1 MSTHRHILFY
11 TGAQS
16 RTGGTERACA
26 DTANMLAASG
36 DYQVEIL
43 SEYGPA
49 DSPYPLHEDIVH
61 ESLYPRRTH
70 LGAVRGLWL
79 FLRLLWVMLR
89 KRPDVVVVV
98 ESIGFLPFLL
108 PTLVCRRTRFLCWE
122 HFNATSDLG
131 VARRDTA
138 RRLAAHR
145 ADRIVV
151 LSQEDRQYW
160 ERLHPAAR
168 ERLSVVP
175 NLNPLEH
182 VAVERQAL
190 QGRGGRTA
198 PVAESR
204 DAKSPRV
211 AVAVGRLDPQKGF
224 DLLLE
229 AWAALPEAR
238 REGWVL
244 RIVGE
249 GAQREALTAQAER
262 LQISHQLQMPGQC
275 RDIRREYAA
284 ADLFVLSSRFE
295 GFGLVLVEA
304 LSCGV
309 PCVSFA
315 CPAGPGEIIK
325 HGVNGYLVAHGDVPA
340 MTRQLDEVLGD
351 EAVLDR
357 LRANVDYG
365 LDRFSRNTVEASW
378 RTLLEGLEA
387 PALLK
392 VI

>member
-1 MSTHRHILFY
+1 MTSRKHVLFY

-36 DYQVEIL
+36 EYRVEVI

-49 DSPYPLHEDIVH
+49 ESPYPLHKDIVH
-61 ESLYPRRTH
+61 ESLHPERSH
-70 LGAVRGLWL
+70 LGALRGVLL
-79 FLRLLWVMLR
+79 FIRLLLMVMS

-108 PTLVCRRTRFLCWE
+108 PSYLCRRTRYICWE

-138 RRLAAHR
+138 RRLAARR
-145 ADRIVV
+145 ADRVVV
-151 LSQEDRQYW
+151 LSHEDREYW

-182 VAVERQAL
+182 VLGQRQASPAVEREA
-190 QGRGGRTA
+190 
-198 PVAESR
+198 SR
-204 DAKSPRV
+204 ATPHV

-224 DLLLE
+224 DLLLD
-229 AWAALPEAR
+229 AWAAIPAAT
-238 REGWVL
+238 REHWVL

-249 GAQREALTAQAER
+249 GNCRTELQAQAEA
-262 LQISHQLQMPGQC
+262 LGIAAQVQMPGQSS
-275 RDIRREYAA
+275 DIRLEYAA

-309 PCVSFA
+309 PCVSFE
-315 CPAGPGEIIK
+315 CPAGPREIIK
-325 HGVNGYLVAHGDVPA
+325 HGVNGYLVRSGDVVLL
-340 MTRQLDEVLGD
+340 THQLGEVMAD
-351 EAVLDR
+351 DAVLAK

-365 LDRFSRNTVEASW
+365 LERFSRRTVEASW
-378 RTLLEGLEA
+378 RGVLQELESPTLMRA
-387 PALLK
+387 
-392 VI
+392 I

>member
-1 MSTHRHILFY
+1 MSTHKHILFY

-49 DSPYPLHEDIVH
+49 ESPYPLHDDIVH
-61 ESLYPRRTH
+61 ESLYPGRSH
-70 LGAVRGLWL
+70 LGAARGLWL
-79 FLRLLWVMLR
+79 FLRLLWVVLR

-108 PTLVCRRTRFLCWE
+108 PTLLCRRTRYLCWE

-131 VARRDTA
+131 IARRDTA

-151 LSQEDRQYW
+151 LSHEDRQYW

-182 VAVERQAL
+182 VVAERQAL
-190 QGRGGRTA
+190 QSRESSA
-198 PVAESR
+198 EQVADLR
-204 DAKSPRV
+204 DARSPRV
-211 AVAVGRLDPQKGF
+211 AVAVGRLEPQKGF

-229 AWAALPEAR
+229 AWAALPEATR
-238 REGWVL
+238 DGWVL

-249 GAQREALTAQAER
+249 GAERGALMAQAER
-262 LQISHQLQMPGQC
+262 LKITHQLQMPGQC

-325 HGVNGYLVAHGDVPA
+325 HGVNGYLVAQGDVEA

>member
-1 MSTHRHILFY
+1 MSTRKHILFY

-36 DYQVEIL
+36 DYQVEVI
-43 SEYGPA
+43 SEHGPA

-61 ESLYPRRTH
+61 ESLYPKRQH
-70 LGAVRGLWL
+70 LGALRGVLL
-79 FLRLLWVMLR
+79 FLRLFWMVLR
-89 KRPDVVVVV
+89 KRPDVVIVV

-108 PTLVCRRTRFLCWE
+108 PSYLLRRTRYLCWE

-131 VARRDTA
+131 VPRRNAA
-138 RRLAAHR
+138 RRLAARR

-151 LSQEDRQYW
+151 LSHEDREYW
-160 ERLHPAAR
+160 EQLLPQST

-182 VAVERQAL
+182 EILQRQARL
-190 QGRGGRTA
+190 QDAAAA
-198 PVAESR
+198 PPAVAPSETV
-204 DAKSPRV
+204 APKV
-211 AVAVGRLDPQKGF
+211 AVAVGRLTHQKGF

-229 AWAALPEAR
+229 AWAAIPAESR
-238 REGWVL
+238 DGWVL

-249 GAQREALTAQAER
+249 GDAREALEAQAER
-262 LQISHQLQMPGQC
+262 LGITRQIQMPGQC
-275 RDIRREYAA
+275 SDIRREYAA

-309 PCVSFA
+309 PCISFA
-315 CPAGPGEIIK
+315 CPAGPREILK
-325 HGVNGYLVAHGDVPA
+325 HGINGYLVEQGNVAAFSQQLGAVLGD
-340 MTRQLDEVLGD
+340 DEVL
-351 EAVLDR
+351 AR

-365 LDRFSRNTVEASW
+365 LERFSRRTVEASW
-378 RTLLEGLEA
+378 QAVLEGLEA
-387 PALLK
+387 PALLR